1 MSVRVYADSSST
13 ENDLVIE
20 RSSQQLS
27 SVDIARRAI
36 SMDDLGFSMPNGSEN
51 PSNQDIEDQMILENG
66 LQDIPT
72 LEIADKVYI
81 YIGVGI
87 CASGSMTVVIICILI
102 YLDYVKNVHTNS
114 KTDLLESSNK
124 NETYI
129 NRVKITGFYTITKND
144 KNETYYQ
151 FNTDGKLY
159 FLETSQ
165 CDVLLVGGGG
175 GVGWG
180 GGGLGGGAGTGGG
193 GGGGFGEGKLTFYS
207 NESYAI
213 TVGKGGYSGHNE
225 LGTNG
230 KDTTIIGKSIHEI
243 AYGGGAGGY
252 YNVIGQIGGS
262 SGGNYGLNGF
272 VIDPLTGHIFTFYN
286 IFTKYAIK
294 GDGQLTYY
302 GNNGGYGLNN
312 TIMNSGSGGGG
323 AGSQG
328 GSPNKDGSGGNG
340 GDGYLWTSN
349 NKYYGGGGGG
359 GGCSNCIGGKG
370 GYGSGGDGN
379 NKNKG
384 GTNPVPY
391 TGGGG
396 GGGSTIGSG
405 FGTGGA
411 SGTVIV
417 GNCKRVIIRRFH

>member
-1 MSVRVYADSSST
+1 MSVRIGANDSD
-13 ENDLVIE
+13 NIE
-20 RSSQQLS
+20 E
-27 SVDIARRAI
+27 
-36 SMDDLGFSMPNGSEN
+36 SM
-51 PSNQDIEDQMILENG
+51 ENG
-66 LQDIPT
+66 T
-72 LEIADKVYI
+72 LEVSRPGSIDKMYI
-81 YIGVGI
+81 YIGFSI
-87 CASGSMTVVIICILI
+87 CASGSITIIVICILI
-102 YLDYVKNVHTNS
+102 YINSNINVNINS
-114 KTDLLESSNK
+114 NNDLLVLNNK
-124 NETYI
+124 NETYV
-129 NRVKITGFYTITKND
+129 NRIKIQGFYTIEKND

-151 FNTDGKLY
+151 FKENGKIY

-165 CDVLLVGGGG
+165 CDVLVVGGGG

-193 GGGGFGEGKLTFYS
+193 GGGGVGEGKLIFYS

-252 YNVIGQIGGS
+252 YNAIGQIGGS

-286 IFTKYAIK
+286 IFTKYALK
-294 GDGQLTYY
+294 GDGQLTYH
-302 GNNGGYGLNN
+302 GNNGGYGLDN
-312 TIMNSGSGGGG
+312 TNMNSGSGGGG

-328 GSPNKDGSGGNG
+328 GSPNKNGNGGNG
-340 GDGYLWTSN
+340 GDGYLWTGN

-379 NKNKG
+379 NKNIG
-384 GTNPVPY
+384 GKNPVPY
-391 TGGGG
+391 SGGGG

-405 FGTGGA
+405 YGTSGA
-411 SGTVIV
+411 IGTVII
-417 GNCKRVIIRRFH
+417 GNCKRVNIG